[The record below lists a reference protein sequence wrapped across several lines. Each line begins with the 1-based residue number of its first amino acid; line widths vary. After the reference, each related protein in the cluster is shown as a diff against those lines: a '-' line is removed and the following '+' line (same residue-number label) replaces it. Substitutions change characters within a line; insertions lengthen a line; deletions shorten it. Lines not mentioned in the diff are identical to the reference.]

1 MVRRGRWLALA
12 AAAAVA
18 GCGDDGGGATTTTA
32 APVEDAPVT
41 IPSAV
46 DPGRGFL
53 LLGEA
58 ASVLTVTSCQLDP
71 VTDPDTGVTTEV
83 AVAAQDAAGRTV
95 DVVRA
100 SFEGDVRTVTDTITI
115 ADASGA
121 ALESMRADRDGLFID
136 LRVPTPVGPLIDV
149 DAAAATVRADGVFG
163 PVGGG
168 ADDPANVD
176 GELLLRCP

>member
-1 MVRRGRWLALA
+1 LVRRGRWLALA

-58 ASVLTVTSCQLDP
+58 A
-71 VTDPDTGVTTEV
+71 
-83 AVAAQDAAGRTV
+83 
-95 DVVRA
+95 
-100 SFEGDVRTVTDTITI
+100 
-115 ADASGA
+115 
-121 ALESMRADRDGLFID
+121 
-136 LRVPTPVGPLIDV
+136 
-149 DAAAATVRADGVFG
+149 
-163 PVGGG
+163 
-168 ADDPANVD
+168 
-176 GELLLRCP
+176 